1 MIVLG
6 SNFSSHP
13 SMDRHCPIWRK
24 GCPIQFDVPT
34 VPTHSVR
41 CGSSGGAEKRAGGP
55 PFLQH
60 VLTGNGRDNIV
71 YGIDTDMRDFMASA
85 ILVC

>member
-24 GCPIQFDVPT
+24 GCPIQFDVLFRQFQPIASDA
-34 VPTHSVR
+34 VQAEVQRSVQVVLHSYNM
-41 CGSSGGAEKRAGGP
+41 SSPVMVE
-55 PFLQH
+55 
-60 VLTGNGRDNIV
+60 T
-71 YGIDTDMRDFMASA
+71 T
-85 ILVC
+85 